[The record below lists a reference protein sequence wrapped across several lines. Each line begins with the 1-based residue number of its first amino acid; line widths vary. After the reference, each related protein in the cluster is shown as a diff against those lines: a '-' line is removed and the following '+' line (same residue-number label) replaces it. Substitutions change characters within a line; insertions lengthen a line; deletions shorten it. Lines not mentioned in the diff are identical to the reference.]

1 MVKDD
6 ESPDPVN
13 VGGLSPPAVVPH
25 AYGVPHLI
33 EELWARP
40 FRGRNDVG
48 SLMGIGHDL
57 SASEQRASAPHLD
70 GRMNRYVAS

>member
-1 MVKDD
+1 MLLVVKND

-33 EELWARP
+33 EELRARP
-40 FRGRNDVG
+40 FRERTDVG
-48 SLMGIGHDL
+48 SLKGIGHD
-57 SASEQRASAPHLD
+57 ASRERTACQHSRTWIAE
-70 GRMNRYVAS
+70 